1 MKKVLKKLCFIAVL
15 FCVFSAC
22 EEAQSEY
29 EYSVTNKLST
39 YDNIQNQELITDMIH
54 TIELDNNNIILNKR
68 KIKDL
73 KSNES
78 ESFVVSSSV
87 KSVYAVYRFRRM
99 NTNGSPFS
107 IEYVKTRLYSLSKDN
122 IPIIYLEGSFDNT
135 YLSEEEFYNLI
146 NN

>member
-15 FCVFSAC
+15 FSLFAC
-22 EEAQSEY
+22 EEIPSEY

-39 YDNIQNQELITDMIH
+39 YDNIQKQELITDMIY

-73 KSNES
+73 NTNES
-78 ESFVVSSSV
+78 ASFVVSSSI

-107 IEYVKTRLYSLSKDN
+107 IEYIKTRLYSLSKDN
-122 IPIIYLEGSFDNT
+122 IPIIYIEGSFDNT

>member
-15 FCVFSAC
+15 FSFFAC
-22 EEAQSEY
+22 EETPSEY
-29 EYSVTNKLST
+29 EYSVTNKFST
-39 YDNIQNQELITDMIH
+39 YDNIQQQELITDMIH

-73 KSNES
+73 KTNES
-78 ESFVVSSSV
+78 ATFVVSSSV
-87 KSVYAVYRFRRM
+87 KSVYAVYRFRRL
-99 NTNGSPFS
+99 NTNGSPVS
-107 IEYVKTRLYSLSKDN
+107 IEYLKTRIYSLSKDN
-122 IPIIYLEGSFDNT
+122 IPIIYLEGSFDNI

>member
-1 MKKVLKKLCFIAVL
+1 MKKVLKKICFIAVL
-15 FCVFSAC
+15 FSLFAC
-22 EEAQSEY
+22 EETPSEY

-39 YDNIQNQELITDMIH
+39 YDNIQKQDLITDMIY

-73 KSNES
+73 NTNES
-78 ESFVVSSSV
+78 ASFVVSSSI

-99 NTNGSPFS
+99 NTNGSPVS
-107 IEYVKTRLYSLSKDN
+107 IEYIKTRLYSLSKDN
-122 IPIIYLEGSFDNT
+122 NPIIYIEGSFDNN

>member
-15 FCVFSAC
+15 FSFFAC
-22 EEAQSEY
+22 EETPSEY

-39 YDNIQNQELITDMIH
+39 YDNIQKQELITDMIY

-78 ESFVVSSSV
+78 ENFIVSSSV
-87 KSVYAVYRFRRM
+87 NSVYGLCRFRRM
-99 NTNGSPFS
+99 NSNGSPAS
-107 IEYVKTRLYSLSKDN
+107 IEYLKTRIYNLSADDMQDIRLDYSMSE
-122 IPIIYLEGSFDNT
+122 IT
-135 YLSEEEFYNLI
+135 EEEFYNLI

>member
-1 MKKVLKKLCFIAVL
+1 MKKVLKKLCLIAVL
-15 FCVFSAC
+15 FSFFAC
-22 EEAQSEY
+22 EETPSEY

-39 YDNIQNQELITDMIH
+39 YDNIQKQELITDMIY

-68 KIKDL
+68 KIKNL
-73 KSNES
+73 NTNES
-78 ESFVVSSSV
+78 ASFVVSSSI

-99 NTNGSPFS
+99 NTNGSPVS

-122 IPIIYLEGSFDNT
+122 IPIIYIEGSFDNT

>member
-1 MKKVLKKLCFIAVL
+1 MKKVLKKLCFFAVL
-15 FCVFSAC
+15 FSFFAC
-22 EEAQSEY
+22 EETPNEY
-29 EYSVTNKLST
+29 EYSVTNKLSA
-39 YDNIQNQELITDMIH
+39 YDNIQKQELITDMIH

-73 KSNES
+73 KTNES
-78 ESFVVSSSV
+78 ASFVVSSSI

-99 NTNGSPFS
+99 NNTNGSPVS
-107 IEYVKTRLYSLSKDN
+107 IEYIKTRLYSLSKDN

>member
-15 FCVFSAC
+15 FSLFAC
-22 EEAQSEY
+22 ESKPTEY

-39 YDNIQNQELITDMIH
+39 YDNIQNQALITDMIH

-73 KSNES
+73 NTNES
-78 ESFVVSSSV
+78 ASFVVSSSV

>member
-15 FCVFSAC
+15 FSFFAC
-22 EEAQSEY
+22 EETPSEY

-39 YDNIQNQELITDMIH
+39 YDNIQKQELITDMIY

-73 KSNES
+73 NTNES
-78 ESFVVSSSV
+78 ASFVVSSSI

-99 NTNGSPFS
+99 NTNGSPVS
-107 IEYVKTRLYSLSKDN
+107 IEYIKTRLYSLSKDN

>member
-15 FCVFSAC
+15 FSFFAC
-22 EEAQSEY
+22 EEIPSEY

-39 YDNIQNQELITDMIH
+39 YDNIQKQELITDMIY

-73 KSNES
+73 HTNES
-78 ESFVVSSSV
+78 ASFVVSSSI

-99 NTNGSPFS
+99 NTNGSPVS
-107 IEYVKTRLYSLSKDN
+107 IEYIKTRLYSLSKDN
-122 IPIIYLEGSFDNT
+122 NPIIYLEGSFDNT

>member
-1 MKKVLKKLCFIAVL
+1 MKKVLKKLCLIAVL
-15 FCVFSAC
+15 FSFFAC
-22 EEAQSEY
+22 EETPSEY

-39 YDNIQNQELITDMIH
+39 YDNIQKQELITDMIH

-68 KIKDL
+68 KIKNL
-73 KSNES
+73 NTNES
-78 ESFVVSSSV
+78 ASFVVSSSI

-99 NTNGSPFS
+99 NTNGSPVS
-107 IEYVKTRLYSLSKDN
+107 IEYIKTRLYSLSKDN
-122 IPIIYLEGSFDNT
+122 IPIIYIEGSFDNT

>member
-15 FCVFSAC
+15 GALFAC
-22 EEAQSEY
+22 EETPSEY

-39 YDNIQNQELITDMIH
+39 YDNIQKQELITDMIY

-73 KSNES
+73 NTNES
-78 ESFVVSSSV
+78 ASFVVSSSI

-99 NTNGSPFS
+99 NTNGSPVS
-107 IEYVKTRLYSLSKDN
+107 IEYIKTRLYSLSKDN
-122 IPIIYLEGSFDNT
+122 IPIIYIEGSFDNT